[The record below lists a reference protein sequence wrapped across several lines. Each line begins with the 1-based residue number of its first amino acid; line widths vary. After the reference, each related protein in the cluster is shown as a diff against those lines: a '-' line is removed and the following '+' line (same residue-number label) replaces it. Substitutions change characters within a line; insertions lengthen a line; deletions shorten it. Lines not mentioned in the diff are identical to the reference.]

1 MMSLSL
7 LHVPNMKLYRIQAIM
22 TQELFHTKRS
32 LEVLMDIF
40 FFSVMSALVFGLIA
54 KYITGSQ
61 VEAAKSLVIGM
72 ALWEVVRVAQY
83 SVTMGAL
90 WNIWSRNLSNLF
102 TTPLTTAEFLVAQIA
117 SSIIKALLTFIIV
130 SIILKLAFGYD
141 LLELGIANLASFFVN
156 LCFFAFATGLIVLGL
171 IFRYGTRIQALAWSI
186 IFLFQPLS
194 AVFFPVSVLP
204 RAIQKIAYL
213 FPSTY
218 VFESARK
225 ALINPVFDMRQ
236 FLIAFIL
243 NIIYTAVCLLY
254 FNAMFKK
261 SKETGQFARNEG

>member
-1 MMSLSL
+1 
-7 LHVPNMKLYRIQAIM
+7 M
-22 TQELFHTKRS
+22 TQEFFHTRRS

-54 KYITGSQ
+54 KYITGAQ
-61 VEAAKSLVIGM
+61 VEAAKALVVGM

-102 TTPLTTAEFLVAQIA
+102 TTPLSTTEFLIAQIA
-117 SSIIKALLTFIIV
+117 SSVIKSLLTFIIV
-130 SIILKLAFGYD
+130 SVILRWAFGYD
-141 LLELGIANLASFFVN
+141 LLQLGVLNLISFFVN

-204 RAIQKIAYL
+204 RYIQKIAYL

-218 VFESARK
+218 VFESARQ
-225 ALINPVFDMRQ
+225 ALISPAFDGRQ
-236 FLIAFIL
+236 FLIAFVL
-243 NIIYTAVCLLY
+243 NIVYTVVCLIY